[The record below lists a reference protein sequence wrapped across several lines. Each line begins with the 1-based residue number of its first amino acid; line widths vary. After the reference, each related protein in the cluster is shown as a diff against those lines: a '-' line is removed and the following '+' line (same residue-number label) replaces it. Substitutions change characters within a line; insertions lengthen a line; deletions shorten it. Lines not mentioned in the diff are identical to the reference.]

1 MLKLCSMSKSIDRQA
16 IKILKENGINV
27 DGWSGEKYPNKEELK
42 RLLNI
47 YDILIVGVEERI
59 TREMIS
65 DVRSPKIIASMS
77 IGLDH
82 IDEEC
87 FKSKFINVVNC
98 PNANVASVA
107 EHILTLILD
116 SSKRIQEANELVISG
131 TPNRRL
137 LASKPTDINGKT
149 IGLIGAGKISQ
160 RMMDIAN
167 LFDMP
172 ILCYTAHPENHEDLI
187 EKGVEF
193 VELDELLQN
202 SDIVNVSVP
211 LTNKTNNLIS
221 RDKVALLKNNATFIN
236 TSRAGVT
243 DIQALVKFADI
254 NPNFYLGLDIDV
266 GEYVDLLSRRRNNVV
281 VTPHIAGCTDD
292 AIKRQY
298 IELARNIVN
307 VLEKRKERNDK
318 EERA

>member
-1 MLKLCSMSKSIDRQA
+1 MLKLCTMSKRIDRQA
-16 IKILKENGINV
+16 VKILKENGISV
-27 DGWSGEKYPNKEELK
+27 DGWGGENYPNKEELK
-42 RLLNI
+42 QLLDI

-59 TREMIS
+59 ARDMIS
-65 DVRSPKIIASMS
+65 DIKTPKIIASMS

-82 IDEEC
+82 IDKEC
-87 FKSKFINVVNC
+87 FESKFIDVVNC
-98 PNANVASVA
+98 PNANVTSVA
-107 EHILTLILD
+107 EHILTLMLD
-116 SSKRIQEANELVISG
+116 ASKRIQEANDLVVNG
-131 TPNRRL
+131 KPNRKL
-137 LASKPTDINGKT
+137 LTSKPTDINGKT

-160 RMMDIAN
+160 RMVDIAT
-167 LFDMP
+167 LFNMP
-172 ILCYTAHPENHEDLI
+172 ILCYTEHPENHEDLSK
-187 EKGVEF
+187 KGVEF
-193 VELDELLQN
+193 VGLDELLKN

-243 DIQALVKFADI
+243 DIQALVEFADI

-266 GEYVDLLSRRRNNVV
+266 GEYVDLLSKRRINVV

-292 AIKRQY
+292 AIRRQY

-307 VLEKRKERNDK
+307 VLEKRKEEKDI
-318 EERA
+318 EER